1 MDSRKE
7 SLSTL
12 KICRFCLSQDETLLT
27 NLYEKNRAPKNAI
40 TLQLKILS
48 CVAIEVFPSDKMP
61 PYICTRCKFFMDL
74 NFEFKRICRSAD
86 ENILQFIQNGTT
98 LESLNWPPSLKKIFQ
113 LKSKGKVPAEV
124 PVMKTVIEGGATVQ
138 VSTQDLSDT
147 DMEDD
152 ENVYNIKI
160 GDGPDDESNSARI
173 KVITTD
179 NSKEKTKSSN
189 KVRSRCDTDYEEI
202 DIALHKSPAS
212 DDACWPCDECDST
225 FPLQQLFELHKMT
238 KHRPRTETCNECNAK
253 FFNKYDLSV
262 HQLRHSNE
270 MSFECIACDKKFKRQ
285 ILLKRHEKLVH
296 PDLPQQSCPSCP
308 ASFLSIEELET
319 HQRKHAHAQ
328 ARPFLCTICDKR
340 FPEKST
346 LQRHI
351 DAVHN
356 AKQTFSCEYCPQRY
370 SSITKLTRHVRTHA
384 GQRSYPCKFCNK
396 SFVKSHHYTRHLR
409 AKHASQSASRAEPE
423 EQFRCEQCDDAFST
437 QDDLIYH
444 SAIHATQNLI
454 CPLCQEKFDDV
465 DAVTAH
471 IKSHVNGLEFMCDYC
486 ELIFTEREKLDNHV
500 ATVHDEEIISEVGQ
514 DDSSIEMDA
523 EDAEEEEDDD
533 NPINLTEENGE
544 MVVEIKKAENFMLD
558 TYKGEADPGVTV
570 DNTEHNSEDSEIEM
584 TFTDMS
590 RVDPVTGP
598 IKDELSEKQPS
609 PPSAEPVTLKLN
621 EQSTEKCES
630 QTASILRK
638 AEEVKRKTQSKI
650 DAPQEKKDK
659 PNNNNKV
666 ESSTPVGA
674 SDKSLRLLE
683 KELQDLK
690 RTNTRSEPFKTSTKS
705 LESLRSRRPQ
715 IHTSTPK
722 TRPVD
727 EKKPQLVQSKL
738 TLINKKIQE
747 KRALTK
753 ENKEPK
759 EAKDTKNNSNAKDE
773 KEVKEVIK
781 DKTGS
786 KNGTS
791 EKREDG
797 PVRRSARPSKIR
809 DYAKMIRDNSQN
821 SDFSNEESDNDD
833 SDDNEFKETEIP
845 PETRMKQRRASV
857 KPVVVAKQ
865 AQTSSEPTPT
875 PPRKRGRPRKDSKLP
890 PKIKK
895 EDKAET
901 KIEQVN
907 LEKSQKDS
915 DSSKL
920 DKVTSEKED
929 GSKSDLTDSE
939 SGKPNS
945 DQNAPGGVLVSPT
958 TGQTLKK
965 VPIKA
970 LPPGVKPLPLLANTR
985 LGSGEVC
992 EMQIGKKLVK
1002 VQKIVMTK
1010 AEVEAMAKKGLVE
1023 MKDGTMVLKQGIKIP
1038 TADNNTLKS
1047 TSIGEEASKES
1058 PKKERGA
1065 PTRCDIGDDSLK

>member
-189 KVRSRCDTDYEEI
+189 KG
-202 DIALHKSPAS
+202 
-212 DDACWPCDECDST
+212 
-225 FPLQQLFELHKMT
+225 
-238 KHRPRTETCNECNAK
+238 
-253 FFNKYDLSV
+253 
-262 HQLRHSNE
+262 
-270 MSFECIACDKKFKRQ
+270 
-285 ILLKRHEKLVH
+285 
-296 PDLPQQSCPSCP
+296 
-308 ASFLSIEELET
+308 
-319 HQRKHAHAQ
+319 
-328 ARPFLCTICDKR
+328 
-340 FPEKST
+340 
-346 LQRHI
+346 
-351 DAVHN
+351 
-356 AKQTFSCEYCPQRY
+356 Y

-1047 TSIGEEASKES
+1047 TSIGEGYEASKES

>member
-160 GDGPDDESNSARI
+160 GDGPDDENNSARI

-189 KVRSRCDTDYEEI
+189 KG
-202 DIALHKSPAS
+202 
-212 DDACWPCDECDST
+212 
-225 FPLQQLFELHKMT
+225 
-238 KHRPRTETCNECNAK
+238 
-253 FFNKYDLSV
+253 
-262 HQLRHSNE
+262 
-270 MSFECIACDKKFKRQ
+270 
-285 ILLKRHEKLVH
+285 
-296 PDLPQQSCPSCP
+296 
-308 ASFLSIEELET
+308 
-319 HQRKHAHAQ
+319 
-328 ARPFLCTICDKR
+328 
-340 FPEKST
+340 
-346 LQRHI
+346 
-351 DAVHN
+351 
-356 AKQTFSCEYCPQRY
+356 Y

-650 DAPQEKKDK
+650 DAPQEKKAK

-722 TRPVD
+722 TRSVD

-738 TLINKKIQE
+738 TLIDKKIQD

-821 SDFSNEESDNDD
+821 SDFSNEDSDNDD

-1047 TSIGEEASKES
+1047 TSIGEGYEASKES

>member
-189 KVRSRCDTDYEEI
+189 KG
-202 DIALHKSPAS
+202 
-212 DDACWPCDECDST
+212 
-225 FPLQQLFELHKMT
+225 
-238 KHRPRTETCNECNAK
+238 
-253 FFNKYDLSV
+253 
-262 HQLRHSNE
+262 
-270 MSFECIACDKKFKRQ
+270 
-285 ILLKRHEKLVH
+285 
-296 PDLPQQSCPSCP
+296 
-308 ASFLSIEELET
+308 
-319 HQRKHAHAQ
+319 
-328 ARPFLCTICDKR
+328 
-340 FPEKST
+340 
-346 LQRHI
+346 
-351 DAVHN
+351 
-356 AKQTFSCEYCPQRY
+356 Y

-570 DNTEHNSEDSEIEM
+570 DNTEHNSE
-584 TFTDMS
+584 DMS

-1047 TSIGEEASKES
+1047 TSIGEGYEASKES

>member
-189 KVRSRCDTDYEEI
+189 KG
-202 DIALHKSPAS
+202 
-212 DDACWPCDECDST
+212 
-225 FPLQQLFELHKMT
+225 
-238 KHRPRTETCNECNAK
+238 
-253 FFNKYDLSV
+253 
-262 HQLRHSNE
+262 
-270 MSFECIACDKKFKRQ
+270 
-285 ILLKRHEKLVH
+285 
-296 PDLPQQSCPSCP
+296 
-308 ASFLSIEELET
+308 
-319 HQRKHAHAQ
+319 
-328 ARPFLCTICDKR
+328 
-340 FPEKST
+340 
-346 LQRHI
+346 
-351 DAVHN
+351 
-356 AKQTFSCEYCPQRY
+356 Y

-558 TYKGEADPGVTV
+558 TFKGEADPGVTV

-722 TRPVD
+722 TRLTD

-738 TLINKKIQE
+738 TLIDKKIQE

-821 SDFSNEESDNDD
+821 SDFSNEDSDNDD

-920 DKVTSEKED
+920 DKVTSEKDD

-939 SGKPNS
+939 SGKPNT

-1047 TSIGEEASKES
+1047 TSIGEGYEASKES

>member
-189 KVRSRCDTDYEEI
+189 KG
-202 DIALHKSPAS
+202 
-212 DDACWPCDECDST
+212 
-225 FPLQQLFELHKMT
+225 
-238 KHRPRTETCNECNAK
+238 
-253 FFNKYDLSV
+253 
-262 HQLRHSNE
+262 
-270 MSFECIACDKKFKRQ
+270 
-285 ILLKRHEKLVH
+285 
-296 PDLPQQSCPSCP
+296 
-308 ASFLSIEELET
+308 
-319 HQRKHAHAQ
+319 
-328 ARPFLCTICDKR
+328 
-340 FPEKST
+340 
-346 LQRHI
+346 
-351 DAVHN
+351 
-356 AKQTFSCEYCPQRY
+356 Y

-650 DAPQEKKDK
+650 DAPQEKKAK

-722 TRPVD
+722 TRSVD

-738 TLINKKIQE
+738 TLIDKKIQD

-821 SDFSNEESDNDD
+821 SDFSNEDSDNDD

-1047 TSIGEEASKES
+1047 TSIGEGYEASKES

>member
-189 KVRSRCDTDYEEI
+189 KG
-202 DIALHKSPAS
+202 
-212 DDACWPCDECDST
+212 
-225 FPLQQLFELHKMT
+225 
-238 KHRPRTETCNECNAK
+238 
-253 FFNKYDLSV
+253 
-262 HQLRHSNE
+262 
-270 MSFECIACDKKFKRQ
+270 
-285 ILLKRHEKLVH
+285 
-296 PDLPQQSCPSCP
+296 
-308 ASFLSIEELET
+308 
-319 HQRKHAHAQ
+319 
-328 ARPFLCTICDKR
+328 
-340 FPEKST
+340 
-346 LQRHI
+346 
-351 DAVHN
+351 
-356 AKQTFSCEYCPQRY
+356 Y

-609 PPSAEPVTLKLN
+609 LPSAESVTLKLN

-650 DAPQEKKDK
+650 DAPQEKKAK

-722 TRPVD
+722 TRSVD

-738 TLINKKIQE
+738 TLIDKKIQD

-821 SDFSNEESDNDD
+821 SDFSNEDSDNDD

-1047 TSIGEEASKES
+1047 TSIGEGYEASKES

>member
-189 KVRSRCDTDYEEI
+189 KG
-202 DIALHKSPAS
+202 
-212 DDACWPCDECDST
+212 
-225 FPLQQLFELHKMT
+225 
-238 KHRPRTETCNECNAK
+238 
-253 FFNKYDLSV
+253 
-262 HQLRHSNE
+262 
-270 MSFECIACDKKFKRQ
+270 
-285 ILLKRHEKLVH
+285 
-296 PDLPQQSCPSCP
+296 
-308 ASFLSIEELET
+308 
-319 HQRKHAHAQ
+319 
-328 ARPFLCTICDKR
+328 
-340 FPEKST
+340 
-346 LQRHI
+346 
-351 DAVHN
+351 
-356 AKQTFSCEYCPQRY
+356 Y

-523 EDAEEEEDDD
+523 EDAEEEDDD

-630 QTASILRK
+630 QTARILRK

-690 RTNTRSEPFKTSTKS
+690 RTNTRSEPFKTSTKP

-722 TRPVD
+722 TRPAD

-738 TLINKKIQE
+738 TLIDKKIQE

-759 EAKDTKNNSNAKDE
+759 EAKDIKNNSNAKDE

-821 SDFSNEESDNDD
+821 SDFSNEDSDNDD

-1047 TSIGEEASKES
+1047 TSIGEGYEASKES

>member
-189 KVRSRCDTDYEEI
+189 KG
-202 DIALHKSPAS
+202 
-212 DDACWPCDECDST
+212 
-225 FPLQQLFELHKMT
+225 
-238 KHRPRTETCNECNAK
+238 
-253 FFNKYDLSV
+253 
-262 HQLRHSNE
+262 
-270 MSFECIACDKKFKRQ
+270 
-285 ILLKRHEKLVH
+285 
-296 PDLPQQSCPSCP
+296 
-308 ASFLSIEELET
+308 
-319 HQRKHAHAQ
+319 
-328 ARPFLCTICDKR
+328 
-340 FPEKST
+340 
-346 LQRHI
+346 
-351 DAVHN
+351 
-356 AKQTFSCEYCPQRY
+356 Y

-558 TYKGEADPGVTV
+558 TFKGEADPGVTV

-630 QTASILRK
+630 QTARILRK

-722 TRPVD
+722 TRSVD

-738 TLINKKIQE
+738 TLIDKKIQE

-781 DKTGS
+781 DKAGS

-821 SDFSNEESDNDD
+821 SDFSNEDSDNDD

-1047 TSIGEEASKES
+1047 TSIGEGYEASKES

>member
-189 KVRSRCDTDYEEI
+189 KG
-202 DIALHKSPAS
+202 
-212 DDACWPCDECDST
+212 
-225 FPLQQLFELHKMT
+225 
-238 KHRPRTETCNECNAK
+238 
-253 FFNKYDLSV
+253 
-262 HQLRHSNE
+262 
-270 MSFECIACDKKFKRQ
+270 
-285 ILLKRHEKLVH
+285 
-296 PDLPQQSCPSCP
+296 
-308 ASFLSIEELET
+308 
-319 HQRKHAHAQ
+319 
-328 ARPFLCTICDKR
+328 
-340 FPEKST
+340 
-346 LQRHI
+346 
-351 DAVHN
+351 
-356 AKQTFSCEYCPQRY
+356 Y

-630 QTASILRK
+630 QTARILRK

-650 DAPQEKKDK
+650 DAPQEKKAK

-722 TRPVD
+722 TRSVD

-738 TLINKKIQE
+738 TLIDKKIQD

-821 SDFSNEESDNDD
+821 SDFSNEDSDNDD

-1047 TSIGEEASKES
+1047 TSIGEGYEASKES

>member
-189 KVRSRCDTDYEEI
+189 KG
-202 DIALHKSPAS
+202 
-212 DDACWPCDECDST
+212 
-225 FPLQQLFELHKMT
+225 
-238 KHRPRTETCNECNAK
+238 
-253 FFNKYDLSV
+253 
-262 HQLRHSNE
+262 
-270 MSFECIACDKKFKRQ
+270 
-285 ILLKRHEKLVH
+285 
-296 PDLPQQSCPSCP
+296 
-308 ASFLSIEELET
+308 
-319 HQRKHAHAQ
+319 
-328 ARPFLCTICDKR
+328 
-340 FPEKST
+340 
-346 LQRHI
+346 
-351 DAVHN
+351 
-356 AKQTFSCEYCPQRY
+356 Y

-558 TYKGEADPGVTV
+558 TFKGEADPGVTV

-630 QTASILRK
+630 QTARILRK

-722 TRPVD
+722 TRSVD

-738 TLINKKIQE
+738 TLIDKKIQD

-821 SDFSNEESDNDD
+821 SDFSNEDSDNDD

-920 DKVTSEKED
+920 DKVTSEKDD

-939 SGKPNS
+939 SGKPNT

-1047 TSIGEEASKES
+1047 TSIGEGYEASKES

>member
-189 KVRSRCDTDYEEI
+189 KG
-202 DIALHKSPAS
+202 
-212 DDACWPCDECDST
+212 
-225 FPLQQLFELHKMT
+225 
-238 KHRPRTETCNECNAK
+238 
-253 FFNKYDLSV
+253 
-262 HQLRHSNE
+262 
-270 MSFECIACDKKFKRQ
+270 
-285 ILLKRHEKLVH
+285 
-296 PDLPQQSCPSCP
+296 
-308 ASFLSIEELET
+308 
-319 HQRKHAHAQ
+319 
-328 ARPFLCTICDKR
+328 
-340 FPEKST
+340 
-346 LQRHI
+346 
-351 DAVHN
+351 
-356 AKQTFSCEYCPQRY
+356 Y

-609 PPSAEPVTLKLN
+609 LPSAESVTLKLN

-650 DAPQEKKDK
+650 DAPQEKKAK

-722 TRPVD
+722 TRSVD

-738 TLINKKIQE
+738 TLIDKKIQD

-781 DKTGS
+781 DKAGS

-821 SDFSNEESDNDD
+821 SDFSNEDSDNDD

-920 DKVTSEKED
+920 DKVTSEKDD

-1047 TSIGEEASKES
+1047 TSIGEGYEASKES

>member
-189 KVRSRCDTDYEEI
+189 KG
-202 DIALHKSPAS
+202 
-212 DDACWPCDECDST
+212 
-225 FPLQQLFELHKMT
+225 
-238 KHRPRTETCNECNAK
+238 
-253 FFNKYDLSV
+253 
-262 HQLRHSNE
+262 
-270 MSFECIACDKKFKRQ
+270 
-285 ILLKRHEKLVH
+285 
-296 PDLPQQSCPSCP
+296 
-308 ASFLSIEELET
+308 
-319 HQRKHAHAQ
+319 
-328 ARPFLCTICDKR
+328 
-340 FPEKST
+340 
-346 LQRHI
+346 
-351 DAVHN
+351 
-356 AKQTFSCEYCPQRY
+356 Y

-650 DAPQEKKDK
+650 DAPQEKKAK

-722 TRPVD
+722 TRSVD

-738 TLINKKIQE
+738 TLIDKKIQE

-781 DKTGS
+781 DKAGS

-821 SDFSNEESDNDD
+821 SDFSNEDSDNDD

-920 DKVTSEKED
+920 DKVTSEKDD

-939 SGKPNS
+939 SGKPNT

-1047 TSIGEEASKES
+1047 TSIGEGYEASKES

>member
-189 KVRSRCDTDYEEI
+189 KG
-202 DIALHKSPAS
+202 
-212 DDACWPCDECDST
+212 
-225 FPLQQLFELHKMT
+225 
-238 KHRPRTETCNECNAK
+238 
-253 FFNKYDLSV
+253 
-262 HQLRHSNE
+262 
-270 MSFECIACDKKFKRQ
+270 
-285 ILLKRHEKLVH
+285 
-296 PDLPQQSCPSCP
+296 
-308 ASFLSIEELET
+308 
-319 HQRKHAHAQ
+319 
-328 ARPFLCTICDKR
+328 
-340 FPEKST
+340 
-346 LQRHI
+346 
-351 DAVHN
+351 
-356 AKQTFSCEYCPQRY
+356 Y